1 MTTIVIDCER
11 KQVAAD
17 GQRTH
22 YIADGDGGI
31 IPQTYHYNHSVQKIH
46 RVGDIVIVGT
56 GDAEAIESEVL
67 FYKTHGRLP
76 KQPRGIREIAVVQR
90 KGDVVQVDIH
100 KSQSIRTFWG
110 RKKVTATTTIHLS
123 SKKYITL
130 GSGSDYA
137 FAGMQAGMTAEEAV
151 ILASK
156 CDPYTNNNVTVVD
169 L

>member
-17 GQRTH
+17 GQRTNW
-22 YIADGDGGI
+22 IEDGDGGT

-46 RVGDIVIVGT
+46 KVGDVVIVGT

-76 KQPRGIREIAVVQR
+76 EQPRGIREIAVVQR
-90 KGDVVQVDIH
+90 KGDVVQVDAH

-110 RKKVTATTTIHLS
+110 GKKVTSTTTIHLS

-130 GSGSDYA
+130 GSGADYA
-137 FAGMQAGMTAEEAV
+137 FAGMQAEMTTEEAIV
-151 ILASK
+151 LASK
-156 CDPYTNNNVTVVD
+156 CDPYTNNSVTVVD